1 MSNNRAR
8 INQQLFGQLSS
19 IYTQLGQPIPNR
31 GPSDQGGGGAY
42 TAWLQSAISTGQGLL
57 DQKRLTELA
66 DQLKPPKPPE
76 PIQAPIEIQ
85 SQNRS
90 RLGTESRARR
100 SRSATRRGRR
110 NLTTGL
116 NVGGGGSTSGG
127 VSF

>member
-1 MSNNRAR
+1 MSNNRAQ
-8 INQQLFGQLSS
+8 INQQLFGQLTG
-19 IYTQLGQPIPNR
+19 IYTQLGQPIPAR
-31 GPSDQGGGGAY
+31 GAGDQGGGGAY
-42 TAWLQSAISTGQGLL
+42 TRWLQSQIGIGQGLL
-57 DQKRLTELA
+57 DQKRLADLTE
-66 DQLKPPKPPE
+66 QLKPPKPPE

-116 NVGGGGSTSGG
+116 NVGGGSATSGG